1 VSEPSNPEEISQ
13 PKDAEPEVAG
23 SEAAGSEAAE
33 PEAAEPEAAESET
46 SEAPGGPALKNIVE
60 ALVFASQKPIS
71 AKEIAAALRGAAEAA
86 KENPVVAAF
95 AKPKENQIIEAI
107 DALSAD
113 YQAAGHA
120 FEIRETAA
128 GWQLV
133 SAPAFSP
140 WLRQLFPESKPA
152 RLSAPA
158 LETLAIIAYR
168 QPATRADLEAV
179 RGVAV
184 DGVMQTLLDKQ
195 LIRIAGRADIPGR
208 PLLYETTSHFMEHF
222 GLRNLEELPNAS
234 ELRRAAAELAAA
246 SAEKAAE
253 SGGKKSAGEPAAAGS
268 APAEPASAE
277 TAPAGPT
284 AGEPAIE
291 EPAAPEPA
299 AEIPADPEPVSEAAT
314 GEVPDTTPEPE
325 SDPQS

>member
-1 VSEPSNPEEISQ
+1 VSEPIISEET
-13 PKDAEPEVAG
+13 P
-23 SEAAGSEAAE
+23 E
-33 PEAAEPEAAESET
+33 PEAGSIEPEASESGAP
-46 SEAPGGPALKNIVE
+46 EAAGGPALKNVVE

-71 AKEIAAALRGAAEAA
+71 AKEIAAALRGAAEAG
-86 KENPVVAAF
+86 KENPIVAAF
-95 AKPKENQIIEAI
+95 AKPRENEIIEAI

-113 YQAAGHA
+113 YAAAGHA

-133 SAPAFSP
+133 SAPVFSP

-195 LIRIAGRADIPGR
+195 LIRIAGRADVPGR

-222 GLRNLEELPNAS
+222 GLRNLEELPNAG

-246 SAEKAAE
+246 SAEKTAEPAAE
-253 SGGKKSAGEPAAAGS
+253 KPAGEPVPAESAPTEAAPDEPSADEPVADES
-268 APAEPASAE
+268 IAAEPAPAEPAV
-277 TAPAGPT
+277 
-284 AGEPAIE
+284 
-291 EPAAPEPA
+291 
-299 AEIPADPEPVSEAAT
+299 EIPTEPEPVSEDAT
-314 GEVPDTTPEPE
+314 GEISETTPEPE
-325 SDPQS
+325 SDPKS